1 MRRDD
6 EDGGGDLAILTD
18 AELDEIESR
27 AVARIEIQAVPEKA
41 VLAALIE
48 NIRKDVPH
56 LIAEIRRLRAENE
69 RLRRTR

>member
-1 MRRDD
+1 M
-6 EDGGGDLAILTD
+6 DLAILTD

-27 AVARIEIQAVPEKA
+27 AVARIEIHAVPEKN
-41 VLAALIE
+41 VLIALIE

-69 RLRRTR
+69 HLRADTR